1 MCNTDTLIRGPIVDA
16 FIRFLTQTTVDVPVT
31 VFRIALSFL
40 LGGLIGLEREWHRQ
54 SAGLRTH
61 IVIALGATI
70 LTLLSIYIPQTFTH
84 FQGGDPSRIAAQVV
98 SGIGFLGGGAI
109 FRYGTN
115 VRGLTTAASI
125 WVVAGIGMVVGAGM
139 YIAALVGTAF
149 VLFAL
154 FVMVPFEKRMFPT
167 FARRTLEV
175 VMHGE
180 KVNTER
186 IFPLLEEHGIEVKAM
201 EVSQSFQEKT
211 IRFALTVEVPE
222 EFDWDRFYRQMGDM
236 EGIAR
241 ISMDDRR

>member
-1 MCNTDTLIRGPIVDA
+1 MDDVV
-16 FIRFLTQTTVDVPVT
+16 RFLSQTTIDFPVV
-31 VFRIALSFL
+31 VFRVAVAFL

-61 IVIALGATI
+61 IVITLGSTI
-70 LTLLSIYIPQTFTH
+70 LTILSIWVPQEYTH
-84 FQGGDPSRIAAQVV
+84 FQSSDPARIAAQIV

-109 FRYGTN
+109 FRYGVN

-125 WVVAGIGMVVGAGM
+125 WVVAGIGMAVGVGMYAVAVVGTG
-139 YIAALVGTAF
+139 F

-154 FVMVPFEKRMFPT
+154 FVMIPFEKRLFPA

-175 VMHGE
+175 VTHGE
-180 KVNTER
+180 RVSTSR
-186 IFPLLEEHGIEVKAM
+186 VFSLLEETGIEVKAVD
-201 EVSQSFQEKT
+201 VSQSFQEKT

-222 EFDWDRFYRQMGDM
+222 EFDWDRFYRQAGAL

-241 ISMDDRR
+241 ITMDERR

>member
-1 MCNTDTLIRGPIVDA
+1 MDA
-16 FIRFLTQTTVDVPVT
+16 FVHFFTQTTVDVPVT
-31 VFRIALSFL
+31 AFRMALSFL

-61 IVIALGATI
+61 IVICLGATT
-70 LTLLSIYIPQTFTH
+70 LTLLSIYIPQEFR
-84 FQGGDPSRIAAQVV
+84 QYSGVDPGRIAAQVI

-109 FRYGTN
+109 FRFGTN

-139 YIAALVGTAF
+139 YPAALIGTAF

-154 FVMVPFEKRMFPT
+154 FVLVRFEKRLFPT

-180 KVNTER
+180 RVNTER
-186 IFPLLEEHGIEVKAM
+186 IFPLLEEHGIEIKA
-201 EVSQSFQEKT
+201 VDISQSFQEKT
-211 IRFALTVEVPE
+211 IHFSLTVEVPE
-222 EFDWDRFYRQMGDM
+222 EFDWDNFYRQAGAV

-241 ISMDDRR
+241 ITMDNKR